1 MNYYLCA
8 KKNGTVRCGTSDQL
22 LINDLKTVRGIGNRY
37 SVWINNHKEAGKQVE
52 LYTYTNVYDDSTFH
66 LVKTF

>member
-8 KKNGTVRCGTSDQL
+8 KSDGNFPVGSSNQI

-37 SVWINNHKEAGKQVE
+37 NLWIKHHKEAGKKVE
-52 LYTYTNVYDDSTFH
+52 LYTYTNVYDDTTFR
-66 LVKTF
+66 LIKVF